1 MPMKT
6 NILTIRV
13 PTDFKERIGVIAEE
27 QGVSIN
33 QLAMYILAKEIG
45 NWEAGQTLSTYWKG
59 YTKEEIVS
67 GFDEVMGKVQ
77 NRPVPSWDSM
87 T

>member
-1 MPMKT
+1 
-6 NILTIRV
+6 
-13 PTDFKERIGVIAEE
+13 
-27 QGVSIN
+27 
-33 QLAMYILAKEIG
+33 MYILAKEIG

>member
-1 MPMKT
+1 MPT
-6 NILTIRV
+6 QTHVLTIRM
-13 PTDFKERIGVIAEE
+13 PTDFKQRIGVIAEE

-45 NWEAGQTLSTYWKG
+45 NLEAGHKLSTYWKE
-59 YTKEEIVS
+59 YTKEDIVS

-77 NRPVPSWDSM
+77 DRPVPAWDSM